1 MHTDAVLYV
10 LIAITGAGAVGAS
23 LASDE
28 AMKFISPMALFY
40 AKMVNAVIFAS
51 ASALKM
57 FRSTTFAKFL
67 ETNGKNGKNG
77 TDAPPSEISNLKSQ
91 I

>member
-28 AMKFISPMALFY
+28 AVKFISPMALFY

-51 ASALKM
+51 ASSLKM
-57 FRSTTFAKFL
+57 FRSTTFSKFL
-67 ETNGKNGKNG
+67 ETNGKKGP
-77 TDAPPSEISNLKSQ
+77 DSPPSEISNLKSQ